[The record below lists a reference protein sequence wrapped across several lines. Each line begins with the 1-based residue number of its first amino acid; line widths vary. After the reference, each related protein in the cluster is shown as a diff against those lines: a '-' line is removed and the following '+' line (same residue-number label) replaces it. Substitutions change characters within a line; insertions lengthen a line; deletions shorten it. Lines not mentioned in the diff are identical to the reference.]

1 MSSVAKAVG
10 ARGLGVIL
18 TGMGS
23 DGLLGIRELKT
34 TGGCALAQSEETCVV
49 YGMPKAI
56 VDEGL
61 ADKVVSLED
70 MAGEIASFLYA

>member
-1 MSSVAKAVG
+1 
-10 ARGLGVIL
+10 
-18 TGMGS
+18 
-23 DGLLGIRELKT
+23 
-34 TGGCALAQSEETCVV
+34 
-49 YGMPKAI
+49 MPKAI